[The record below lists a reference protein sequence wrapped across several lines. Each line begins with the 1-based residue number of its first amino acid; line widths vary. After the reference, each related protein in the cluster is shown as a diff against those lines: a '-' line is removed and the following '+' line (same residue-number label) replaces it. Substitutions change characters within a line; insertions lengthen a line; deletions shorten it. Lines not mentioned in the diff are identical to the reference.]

1 MKHAEAAAA
10 VKEAAAAA
18 IALEAAAA
26 VAASAPAAGEG
37 QEGDGRLSQDPM
49 TKLPILD
56 FKGLLVAINPAQVLK
71 IEERES
77 KDGTPRCI
85 IHFVD
90 QSMLTWDGKL
100 SALLPL
106 LL

>member
-1 MKHAEAAAA
+1 
-10 VKEAAAAA
+10 
-18 IALEAAAA
+18 
-26 VAASAPAAGEG
+26 
-37 QEGDGRLSQDPM
+37 M

-56 FKGLLVAINPAQVLK
+56 FKGLSVAVNPDHVLK
-71 IEERES
+71 VEERES

-90 QSMLTWDGKL
+90 QSMLTWDGRL
-100 SALLPL
+100 SDLLPL

>member
-1 MKHAEAAAA
+1 
-10 VKEAAAAA
+10 
-18 IALEAAAA
+18 
-26 VAASAPAAGEG
+26 
-37 QEGDGRLSQDPM
+37 M

-56 FKGLLVAINPAQVLK
+56 FKGLSVAAESVKEQK

>member
-1 MKHAEAAAA
+1 MVHWATTTRSIRVQSERRR
-10 VKEAAAAA
+10 
-18 IALEAAAA
+18 
-26 VAASAPAAGEG
+26 SATT
-37 QEGDGRLSQDPM
+37 M

-56 FKGLLVAINPAQVLK
+56 FKGLSVAINPAHVLK

-85 IHFVD
+85 IHFID
-90 QSMLTWDGKL
+90 QSNLTWDGRL

>member
-1 MKHAEAAAA
+1 MVHWATTTRSFRVHSERRR
-10 VKEAAAAA
+10 
-18 IALEAAAA
+18 
-26 VAASAPAAGEG
+26 SATT
-37 QEGDGRLSQDPM
+37 M

-56 FKGLLVAINPAQVLK
+56 FKGLSVAVNPDHVLK

-85 IHFVD
+85 IHFID
-90 QSMLTWDGKL
+90 QSNLTWDGKL

>member
-1 MKHAEAAAA
+1 
-10 VKEAAAAA
+10 
-18 IALEAAAA
+18 
-26 VAASAPAAGEG
+26 
-37 QEGDGRLSQDPM
+37 
-49 TKLPILD
+49 
-56 FKGLLVAINPAQVLK
+56 VLK

-85 IHFVD
+85 LHFVD
-90 QSMLTWDGKL
+90 QSQLTWDGKL

>member
-1 MKHAEAAAA
+1 MT
-10 VKEAAAAA
+10 
-18 IALEAAAA
+18 LR
-26 VAASAPAAGEG
+26 ASVVHWATTTPILARHP
-37 QEGDGRLSQDPM
+37 GREIDWKTM

-56 FKGLLVAINPAQVLK
+56 FKGLSVAINPAHVLK

-85 IHFVD
+85 IHFID
-90 QSMLTWDGKL
+90 QSNLTWDGKL

>member
-1 MKHAEAAAA
+1 MT
-10 VKEAAAAA
+10 
-18 IALEAAAA
+18 
-26 VAASAPAAGEG
+26 
-37 QEGDGRLSQDPM
+37 

-56 FKGLLVAINPAQVLK
+56 FKGLLVAVNPDHVLK

-90 QSMLTWDGKL
+90 ASMLTWDGKL

>member
-1 MKHAEAAAA
+1 MVHWATATRSFRVQSERR
-10 VKEAAAAA
+10 
-18 IALEAAAA
+18 
-26 VAASAPAAGEG
+26 
-37 QEGDGRLSQDPM
+37 RLATTM

-56 FKGLLVAINPAQVLK
+56 FKGLSVAINPAHVLK

-85 IHFVD
+85 LHFVD
-90 QSMLTWDGKL
+90 QSQLTWDGKL

>member
-1 MKHAEAAAA
+1 
-10 VKEAAAAA
+10 
-18 IALEAAAA
+18 
-26 VAASAPAAGEG
+26 
-37 QEGDGRLSQDPM
+37 M

-56 FKGLLVAINPAQVLK
+56 FKGLAVAINPDHVLK

>member
-1 MKHAEAAAA
+1 MAS
-10 VKEAAAAA
+10 A
-18 IALEAAAA
+18 ILL
-26 VAASAPAAGEG
+26 APAANERTSLDFARFGG
-37 QEGDGRLSQDPM
+37 PLNPRLKSLCNRLGARSTETM

-56 FKGLLVAINPAQVLK
+56 FKGLAVAVNPDHVLK

>member
-1 MKHAEAAAA
+1 
-10 VKEAAAAA
+10 
-18 IALEAAAA
+18 
-26 VAASAPAAGEG
+26 
-37 QEGDGRLSQDPM
+37 M

-56 FKGLLVAINPAQVLK
+56 FKGLLVAVNPDHVLK

-90 QSMLTWDGKL
+90 ASMLTWDGKL